1 MKKEMIKK
9 NNFLDKNSAGNNN
22 DDGKDI
28 SRGKISFTIGSY
40 KADISD
46 NLAQY
51 LIEPCKC
58 IECCEASPKQGEIMS
73 LSDKLIEY
81 LYRESQR
88 NFRKAKLELA
98 TAEQSFED
106 MKKIVKRKKINFF
119 LVLL

>member
-1 MKKEMIKK
+1 
-9 NNFLDKNSAGNNN
+9 
-22 DDGKDI
+22 
-28 SRGKISFTIGSY
+28 
-40 KADISD
+40 
-46 NLAQY
+46 
-51 LIEPCKC
+51 
-58 IECCEASPKQGEIMS
+58 MS

-119 LVLL
+119 WVLL

>member
-1 MKKEMIKK
+1 
-9 NNFLDKNSAGNNN
+9 
-22 DDGKDI
+22 
-28 SRGKISFTIGSY
+28 
-40 KADISD
+40 
-46 NLAQY
+46 
-51 LIEPCKC
+51 
-58 IECCEASPKQGEIMS
+58 MS

-119 LVLL
+119 FGPFVDLHTKKVNRHS